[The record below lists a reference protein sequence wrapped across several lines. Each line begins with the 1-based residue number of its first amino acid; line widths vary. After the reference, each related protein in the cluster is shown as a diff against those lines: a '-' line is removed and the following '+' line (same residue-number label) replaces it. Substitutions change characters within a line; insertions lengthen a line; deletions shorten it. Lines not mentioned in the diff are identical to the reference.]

1 MLPFLRQSMPHAR
14 PSHCKLSLLF
24 FARSANIYTLQ
35 NTSWTSRH
43 WAQPVRPQSS
53 RLHTPH
59 TTQSP
64 ELSLDDD
71 FISPE
76 QRGQIFNGVFPDG
89 FSGEVISLKTTRQE
103 FHRIENAFR
112 TSTDK
117 RSRNATVQFNEGFHS
132 TTIRHSQVSVH
143 ECVINSVCHQ
153 LRSLVSPDEFSFYC
167 DSKVSNEVSKPDI
180 RMVRDSND
188 TGIES
193 VLAVEVGFSQTSADL
208 ENRIKHLLEKTKV
221 KVAIL
226 FDIKE
231 TPNYKNPLRTEENK
245 KIYHSER
252 MAHSG
257 NPNVLIRQYC
267 KGRAPYSPVFLYG
280 VRWTGGLTAAV
291 QVFGKDAVTGE
302 PVARTP
308 RVTFFGHPE
317 ASSREPFETP
327 NYEPYP
333 SLNTRLSDCVQ
344 SDDELY
350 HKELVLDWDILRLE
364 LERARRD
371 LAAERY
377 TAAARD

>member
-117 RSRNATVQFNEGFHS
+117 Y
-132 TTIRHSQVSVH
+132 
-143 ECVINSVCHQ
+143 VCLYPLLLHCM
-153 LRSLVSPDEFSFYC
+153 LTLS
-167 DSKVSNEVSKPDI
+167 
-180 RMVRDSND
+180 
-188 TGIES
+188 
-193 VLAVEVGFSQTSADL
+193 
-208 ENRIKHLLEKTKV
+208 LEK
-221 KVAIL
+221 
-226 FDIKE
+226 
-231 TPNYKNPLRTEENK
+231 
-245 KIYHSER
+245 
-252 MAHSG
+252 
-257 NPNVLIRQYC
+257 
-267 KGRAPYSPVFLYG
+267 
-280 VRWTGGLTAAV
+280 
-291 QVFGKDAVTGE
+291 
-302 PVARTP
+302 
-308 RVTFFGHPE
+308 
-317 ASSREPFETP
+317 
-327 NYEPYP
+327 
-333 SLNTRLSDCVQ
+333 
-344 SDDELY
+344 
-350 HKELVLDWDILRLE
+350 
-364 LERARRD
+364 
-371 LAAERY
+371 
-377 TAAARD
+377 